1 MGAVMP
7 PTSCPPAPYRVVGV
21 ALVRRRRLSPSF
33 VRLTFAGPGV
43 RHVADHGL
51 DQRVKLVLPLPGG
64 ETGLLP
70 GPEPWFDAW
79 RALPQARRNPL
90 RTYTLRAVR
99 DRDYE
104 VDVDLVLHGEPR
116 GALHGDEAS
125 ATSGVGPAA
134 RWAGSV
140 REGDLLSLVLPD
152 SRHPGPSGGL
162 DFCPPAGT
170 GDLLLVG
177 DESALPALAGILE
190 RLPPTARGEAVVEV
204 PHAGDV
210 LPLDGPPGVP
220 VTCLARGAAPRGSLL
235 APAVHAA
242 AARVASPTT
251 YAWMAGESGVVTALR
266 RRMVVHDG
274 WDRGRITF
282 RGYWREGVAEG

>member
-21 ALVRRRRLSPSF
+21 TLVRRRRLSPSF

-43 RHVADHGL
+43 EHVADHGL

-70 GPEPWFDAW
+70 GSEPWFDAW
-79 RALPQARRNPL
+79 RALPQDRRNPL

-99 DRDYE
+99 ARDYE
-104 VDVDLVLHGEPR
+104 VDVDLVLHDGHGGGVGMP
-116 GALHGDEAS
+116 GA
-125 ATSGVGPAA
+125 GPAA

-152 SRHPGPSGGL
+152 SRHPGPSGGI
-162 DFCPPAGT
+162 DFCPPPGT
-170 GDLLLVG
+170 DRLLLVA
-177 DESALPALAGILE
+177 DESALPAVAGILE
-190 RLPPTARGEAVVEV
+190 RLPATARGEVVVEV

-210 LPLDGPPGVP
+210 LPLEGPPGMP
-220 VTCLARGAAPRGSLL
+220 VTYLARGAAPRGSLV

-251 YAWMAGESGVVTALR
+251 YAWMAGEAGVVTRLR
-266 RRMVVHDG
+266 RRLVTHDG
-274 WDRGRITF
+274 WDRGRVTF